1 MKLLTRS
8 RYIYIYIYNQI
19 ESILAFK
26 LRIRKFS
33 FALIDNLI
41 LTTVNIDVE
50 TINQNRYTYVRWIIE
65 RDLSLKEI

>member
-1 MKLLTRS
+1 MFAL
-8 RYIYIYIYNQI
+8 YIYNQI

-65 RDLSLKEI
+65 WDLSLKEI

>member
-1 MKLLTRS
+1 MKLLTHS
-8 RYIYIYIYNQI
+8 RYIHIYNQI

-41 LTTVNIDVE
+41 LATVNIDVE

-65 RDLSLKEI
+65 WDLSLKEI

>member
-8 RYIYIYIYNQI
+8 CYIHIYNQI

-41 LTTVNIDVE
+41 LATINIDVE
-50 TINQNRYTYVRWIIE
+50 TINQNRYTYVRWIME
-65 RDLSLKEI
+65 WDLSLKEI

>member
-8 RYIYIYIYNQI
+8 RYIHTYNQI

-65 RDLSLKEI
+65 WDLSLKEI

>member
-8 RYIYIYIYNQI
+8 RYIHIYNQI

-26 LRIRKFS
+26 LRIKKFS

-41 LTTVNIDVE
+41 LTTINIDVE

-65 RDLSLKEI
+65 WDLSLKEI

>member
-8 RYIYIYIYNQI
+8 RYIHIYNQI

-33 FALIDNLI
+33 FGLIDNLI
-41 LTTVNIDVE
+41 LTTINIDVE

-65 RDLSLKEI
+65 WDLSLKEI

>member
-1 MKLLTRS
+1 MKLLTHS
-8 RYIYIYIYNQI
+8 RYIHIYNQI

-41 LTTVNIDVE
+41 LATINIDVE

-65 RDLSLKEI
+65 WDLSLKEI

>member
-8 RYIYIYIYNQI
+8 RYIHIYNEI

-41 LTTVNIDVE
+41 LATINIDVE
-50 TINQNRYTYVRWIIE
+50 TINQNRYTYVRWIME
-65 RDLSLKEI
+65 WDLSLKEI

>member
-8 RYIYIYIYNQI
+8 RYIHIYNQI

-41 LTTVNIDVE
+41 LATINIDVE

-65 RDLSLKEI
+65 WDLSLKEI

>member
-8 RYIYIYIYNQI
+8 RYIHIYNQI

-41 LTTVNIDVE
+41 LTTINIDVE

-65 RDLSLKEI
+65 WDLSLKEI

>member
-8 RYIYIYIYNQI
+8 RYIHIYNQI

-65 RDLSLKEI
+65 WDLSLKEI

>member
-8 RYIYIYIYNQI
+8 RYIHIYNQI

-26 LRIRKFS
+26 LRIKKFS
-33 FALIDNLI
+33 FTLIDNLI
-41 LTTVNIDVE
+41 LTTININVE

-65 RDLSLKEI
+65 WDLSLKEI

>member
-1 MKLLTRS
+1 MFAL
-8 RYIYIYIYNQI
+8 YIYNQI

-41 LTTVNIDVE
+41 LTTINIDVE

-65 RDLSLKEI
+65 WDLSLKEI

>member
-8 RYIYIYIYNQI
+8 RYIHIYNQI

-41 LTTVNIDVE
+41 LATVNIDVE

-65 RDLSLKEI
+65 WDLSLKEI

>member
-8 RYIYIYIYNQI
+8 RYIHIYNQI

-41 LTTVNIDVE
+41 LATINIDVE
-50 TINQNRYTYVRWIIE
+50 TINQNRYTYVRWIME
-65 RDLSLKEI
+65 WDLSLKEI